1 MSGCVLFGGGGGGGV
16 VGFNPLACVCSCRL
30 KIGHI

>member
-1 MSGCVLFGGGGGGGV
+1 MSGCVLFGGGGV